1 MTIQLTLKARTPIK
15 KKYKSHSPIVFAVPK
30 ELKNKIRKIF
40 ELSIKAMESGS
51 SSSTDWY
58 NAAFRTKH
66 ALEIAKVSYEKETEL
81 EFALILDMLLLKS
94 SVHQTNPN
102 WYIFTKDEVD
112 QVKSMHEAM
121 CTMED
126 DITRRIQLDAIQITD
141 NYMKKFVKV

>member
-1 MTIQLTLKARTPIK
+1 M
-15 KKYKSHSPIVFAVPK
+15 
-30 ELKNKIRKIF
+30 
-40 ELSIKAMESGS
+40 
-51 SSSTDWY
+51 
-58 NAAFRTKH
+58 
-66 ALEIAKVSYEKETEL
+66 
-81 EFALILDMLLLKS
+81 LILKS

-121 CTMED
+121 CIMED